1 MSVGFI
7 GLGNIGK
14 PMAKHLL
21 KLKEPVYV
29 HDVMPGPVDELAR
42 AGAHAATPQEIAGQ
56 CRMVGLCVRDDGDVD
71 ALLQG
76 AEGLLQLMQDDSVI
90 AVHSTVTRASVLRWA
105 EQARARGIHLIDAP
119 ITGGA
124 AGAEAGTLAY
134 MVGGAAEIV
143 ERCRPVFA
151 TSGQKVIHAGPPG
164 AGIALK
170 LCNNLMSYAAFA
182 AMHEADAL
190 ARAAGLDPGLLLEVG
205 RANGVVTP
213 QMEAFIGNRSKLA
226 AAGEEMLRKSFSP
239 FGALGRKDLL
249 AALASAEQLGLKLP
263 ATARLAELIEAVFN
277 GDGGG

>member
-21 KLKEPVYV
+21 KLGEPVYV
-29 HDVMPGPVDELAR
+29 HDLAPGPVAELVR
-42 AGAHAATPQEIAGQ
+42 LGAQAAAPQAIAGQ
-56 CRMVGLCVRDDGDVD
+56 CRIVGLCVRDDGDVE
-71 ALLQG
+71 ALLHG
-76 AEGLLQLMQDDSVI
+76 DAGLLNHMQPDSVVAI
-90 AVHSTVTRASVLRWA
+90 HSTVTQASIVRWA
-105 EQARARGIHLIDAP
+105 GEAKGKGIHLVDAP

-134 MVGGAAEIV
+134 MVGGATDIV
-143 ERCRPVFA
+143 GRCRPVFA
-151 TSGQKVIHAGPPG
+151 TSGRKIIHAGPPG

-170 LCNNLMSYAAFA
+170 LCNNLMTYAAFA

-190 ARAAGLDPGLLLEVG
+190 ARAAGLDPALLAEVG

-213 QMEAFIGNRSKLA
+213 QMEAFIGNRSQLA
-226 AAGEEMLRKSFSP
+226 AAGPEALHKAFGP

-263 ATARLAELIEAVFN
+263 ATERLAELIEGVFL
-277 GDGGG
+277 GHSGR